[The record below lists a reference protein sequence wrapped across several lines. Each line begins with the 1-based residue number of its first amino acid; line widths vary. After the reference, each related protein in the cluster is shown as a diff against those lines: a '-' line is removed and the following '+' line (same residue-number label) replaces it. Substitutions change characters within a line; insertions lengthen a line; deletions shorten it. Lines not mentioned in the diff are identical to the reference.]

1 MPQDDPRFM
10 HGMVVEEEIRF
21 TLVELCRSSHVPEEE
36 VRAWVIEGLL
46 QPTGDRP
53 EDWRFAGSS
62 LRRARTA
69 LRLSRDLE
77 VNLAGI
83 ALALDLLDEIAALR
97 SRLEGIQVS
106 PHVPDGDPLAPQ
118 VE

>member
-1 MPQDDPRFM
+1 MTGKERDL
-10 HGMVVEEEIRF
+10 GSGLVVEEEIHL
-21 TLVELCRSSHVPEEE
+21 TLVELCQASRVPEQEI
-36 VRAWVIEGLL
+36 RAWVVEGVL
-46 QPTGDRP
+46 DP
-53 EDWRFAGSS
+53 EGATPEEWRFVGAS

-83 ALALDLLDEIAALR
+83 ALALDLLDEITLLK
-97 SRLEGIQVS
+97 SRLAS
-106 PHVPDGDPLAPQ
+106 TRSSSDPPSTIL